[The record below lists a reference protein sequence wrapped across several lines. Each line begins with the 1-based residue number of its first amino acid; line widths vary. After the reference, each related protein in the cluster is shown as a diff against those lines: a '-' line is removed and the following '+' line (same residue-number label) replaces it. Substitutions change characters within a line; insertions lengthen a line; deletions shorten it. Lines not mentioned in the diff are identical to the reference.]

1 MHVLHPGQ
9 PSRTCWQ
16 SDDRSNGG
24 ADCGAALALAL
35 NEIAVIRGTMNIT
48 LNEEDAKTLRDFLE
62 ECLPD
67 LKFEAARTE
76 AQPLRTARP
85 TPRDFAHAVT

>member
-1 MHVLHPGQ
+1 
-9 PSRTCWQ
+9 
-16 SDDRSNGG
+16 
-24 ADCGAALALAL
+24 LAL